1 MTLPPHIEA
10 ALVRV
15 STDDHTG
22 PADADLLREYMAG
35 LAAGNSVQISQARWA
50 GLKALASQ
58 TRWIALMIA
67 GAGGVGTLVGGGLTM
82 LAGPSIDEAPVP
94 EDMDDA
100 GAVVPAES
108 EEE

>member
-1 MTLPPHIEA
+1 MTLPSHIEA
-10 ALVRV
+10 ALVRIGEDQ
-15 STDDHTG
+15 TTG

-82 LAGPSIDEAPVP
+82 LTTGPSIDEAPVP
-94 EDMDDA
+94 EEMDDA
-100 GAVVPAES
+100 ATVGPVEAE
-108 EEE
+108 E